1 MVVLVVRER
10 GAFCL
15 CAHWLVRGKP
25 WLAVGVIAWE
35 EVGNKV
41 GKTNTEVGN
50 ASEGE
55 GIERLRHI

>member
-1 MVVLVVRER
+1 M
-10 GAFCL
+10 
-15 CAHWLVRGKP
+15 CAHRLGRGKP
-25 WLAVGVIAWE
+25 WLAVGGIAWE
-35 EVGNKV
+35 EVGNKE

>member
-1 MVVLVVRER
+1 M
-10 GAFCL
+10 

-41 GKTNTEVGN
+41 GKTNNEVGN